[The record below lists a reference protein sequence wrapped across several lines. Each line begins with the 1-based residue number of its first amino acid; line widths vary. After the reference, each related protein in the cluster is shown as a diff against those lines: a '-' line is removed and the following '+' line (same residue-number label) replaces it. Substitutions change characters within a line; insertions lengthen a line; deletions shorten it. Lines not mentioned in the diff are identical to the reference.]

1 MAEKSFGWGIMGLG
15 NIAAKFAAGVADAPG
30 AHIAAVGSR
39 SQEKA
44 DEFGA
49 RVGAARAYG
58 SYEALVSDPDVDAV
72 YIATPHPPHKD
83 NMLLCIEA
91 GKPVLCEKPFTINA
105 KEAEEAIAAA
115 RSRKVFLMEAMW
127 TRFFPMMGKIKEL
140 LATGAIG
147 ELRMVQAGFGYR
159 AAFNPAS
166 RAFDPKL
173 GGGGLLDVGVYPI
186 SLTSWLFGTP
196 TGIAGFAHLGESGV
210 DEQCAIVLNHAN
222 GELALLNAAVSTVT
236 PHEAI
241 LSGTDGEIRIHDPWW
256 KPAAITL
263 TRNWQPERI
272 EIPYLG
278 NGYAHEAIEVME
290 CVRAGRL
297 ESAVMPLD
305 ETLEIMRTM
314 DALRAQWGLK
324 YPME

>member
-1 MAEKSFGWGIMGLG
+1 LGLG
-15 NIAAKFAAGVADAPG
+15 NIANKFAAGLADTPDAY
-30 AHIAAVGSR
+30 IAAVGSR

-44 DEFGA
+44 DAFGA
-49 RVGAARAYG
+49 KVGAKRAYG
-58 SYEALVSDPDVDAV
+58 SYEALVNDPDVDAI
-72 YIATPHPPHKD
+72 YISTPHPPHKE

-91 GKPVLCEKPFTINA
+91 GKPTLCEKPFTVNA
-105 KEAEEAIAAA
+105 KEAEEAIALA

-127 TRFFPMMGKIKEL
+127 TRYFPMMAKIKAL
-140 LATGAIG
+140 IGDGAIG

-159 AAFNPAS
+159 TGFDPKS
-166 RAFDPKL
+166 RAFDPWL
-173 GGGGLLDVGVYPI
+173 AGGGLLDVGVYPI
-186 SLTSWLFGTP
+186 SLTSWLFGNP
-196 TGIAGFAHLGESGV
+196 TGIAGFAHLGATGV

-256 KPAAITL
+256 KPTVMTV
-263 TRNWQPERI
+263 TRNWQPERM
-272 EIPYLG
+272 EIPCLG

-290 CVRAGRL
+290 CVRAGML

-305 ETLEIMRTM
+305 ETLQIMKTM
-314 DALRAQWGLK
+314 DTLRAQWGMK